1 LNFITD
7 IQGFLLYLGQ
17 KVGIGN
23 ACVNCNKAFA
33 SIEAV
38 RSHMISTSHSKLP
51 FGAEAS
57 EELSDFYDFSADAEN
72 VGVVALPGDVLP
84 QRKVVEADTY
94 FVRFD
99 DGRVIGHRALVT
111 FYKQNVLVSNPS
123 EAALLRS
130 KVSSAYRR
138 LTATAHVDI
147 PRLDKVAR
155 IAREEQHTKEKYK
168 TMQVQ
173 IAKNSMFVATG
184 NARYYC

>member
-1 LNFITD
+1 MRTWP
-7 IQGFLLYLGQ
+7 
-17 KVGIGN
+17 N
-23 ACVNCNKAFA
+23 ATL
-33 SIEAV
+33 S
-38 RSHMISTSHSKLP
+38 
-51 FGAEAS
+51 AEAS
-57 EELSDFYDFSADAEN
+57 EELSDFYDFSGDADGAADGA
-72 VGVVALPGDVLP
+72 VMLPGDVVP
-84 QRKVVEADTY
+84 QRKVVEADSF

-111 FYKQNVLVSNPS
+111 FYKQNVPVSNPS

-155 IAREEQHTKEKYK
+155 IAQKEQSTKQTYK
-168 TMQVQ
+168 SMQVQ